1 MLTTLLTG
9 IILAWIY
16 ANTKGSIFA
25 AMLGHAMFNWSNHVF
40 PALEVDAAGLIL
52 FGLYGLVVA
61 YILWQYGTKTLT
73 RIQK

>member
-25 AMLGHAMFNWSNHVF
+25 AMLGHAMFNWSNWVF

-52 FGLYGLVVA
+52 FVLYFLVVA
-61 YILWQYGTKTLT
+61 YILWQYGAKTLT
-73 RIQK
+73 KR